1 MPIYKVTDFL
11 SEISAFFKNSDA
23 HNAMYSILDVI
34 KWLKMSEKP
43 LLGIKSR
50 CNNVYSLLQVFQTL
64 LLFPCFMV
72 RNPYNYAGSSLSH
85 LMDCKKDV
93 FYRFMNN
100 PCIDWR
106 KLLYH
111 LNLQLW
117 SKIRVRSEH
126 KSNNTCLIVDDTDYP
141 KSGRCIENMGRVYS
155 HVQNRCILG
164 FKALFLAITDGKS
177 QLLLD
182 FAILGE
188 KGKNGNFG
196 MSANEL
202 KRRFTKERNEEKP
215 FKERIREY
223 SRKKTELMIEMIR
236 RAIKRGIKFR
246 YVLADSWFANKDIIR
261 FIHSRHIK
269 CDYLGMIKVGT
280 KGKTTYHFER
290 KDFTAPALIKL
301 LVKRGQKKY
310 SRKLRCH
317 YMTADATFGGVP
329 VRLFFVKRNKKGDWN
344 ALITTDTA
352 LDFFEAYRLYS
363 QRWALE
369 VVFKESKCL
378 LGLGKCQANNFASQI
393 AATSLTALQYNIL
406 SVVKRF
412 AAYETMGKLFEDVSK
427 DSLELSVTERIWG
440 ALQEVVIAIANL
452 FGLTDED
459 IYDAIINRSEEIKHV
474 FDIYKLKLAS

>member
-1 MPIYKVTDFL
+1 MPIHKVTNFL
-11 SEISAFFKNSDA
+11 SEISVFFKNTDA

-43 LLGIKSR
+43 LLGMKSR

-64 LLFPCFMV
+64 LQFPCFMV
-72 RNPYNYAGSSLSH
+72 RNPYNYEGSSLSR
-85 LMDCKKDV
+85 LIDCKKDV

-100 PCIDWR
+100 PGIDWR

-126 KSNNTCLIVDDTDYP
+126 KSENTCLIVDDTDYP
-141 KSGRCIENMGRVYS
+141 KTGRRIENMGRVYS
-155 HVQNRCILG
+155 HVQKRCILG

-177 QLLLD
+177 QLILD

-188 KGKNGNFG
+188 KGKSGNFG
-196 MSANEL
+196 MSVKEL
-202 KRRFTKERNEEKP
+202 KQRFTKERNEEESLQ
-215 FKERIREY
+215 ERIREY
-223 SRKKTELMIEMIR
+223 SRKKTDLMIEMIK
-236 RAIKRGIKFR
+236 RAIKRGVKFR

-269 CDYLGMIKVGT
+269 CDYLGMIKIGE
-280 KGKTTYHFER
+280 KGKTIYHFER

-301 LVKRGQKKY
+301 LVKGGKKKY

-317 YMTADATFGGVP
+317 YMTADATFGNVP
-329 VRLFFVKRNKKGDWN
+329 VRLFFVKRNKKGAWN
-344 ALITTDTA
+344 GLITIHTT
-352 LDFFEAYRLYS
+352 LDFIEAYRLYS

-369 VVFKESKCL
+369 VCFKESKGL

-393 AATSLTALQYNIL
+393 APTSLTALQYNIL
-406 SVVKRF
+406 SLVKRF
-412 AAYETMGKLFEDVSK
+412 AAYKTMGKLFEDVSK

-459 IYDAIINRSEEIKHV
+459 IYDAIINRSEEMEHI